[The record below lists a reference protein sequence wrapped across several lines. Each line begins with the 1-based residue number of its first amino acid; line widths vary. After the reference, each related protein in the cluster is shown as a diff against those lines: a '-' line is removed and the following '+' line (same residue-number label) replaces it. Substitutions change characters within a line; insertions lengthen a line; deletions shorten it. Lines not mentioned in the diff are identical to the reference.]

1 MPPEPYGY
9 QGHATIARFL
19 DRPGRLLGAHLRLVP
34 TRANGQPAFGC
45 YRQDPQAAIVRSYGL
60 MVLTL
65 EGDRISAITWF
76 GDRGVFPHLGL
87 PRTLHEQV
95 YRAHG
100 PRNGR
105 SRPGAGMAAP
115 VLRRSRR
122 AQREARPP
130 SLRKSRSA
138 SVGAMVAAR
147 W

>member
-1 MPPEPYGY
+1 MPPEPYEY
-9 QGHATIARFL
+9 QGNATIARFL
-19 DRPGRLLGAHLRLVP
+19 DGPGRLLGAHLRLVP

-76 GDRGVFPHLGL
+76 GDRGLFPTSGCHARSTNGL
-87 PRTLHEQV
+87 PSPWTTQRPIATW
-95 YRAHG
+95 
-100 PRNGR
+100 
-105 SRPGAGMAAP
+105 SRDGSASP
-115 VLRRSRR
+115 RRSRR